1 LKKSKKTEWIQRQP
15 CHVCNS
21 GEWVE
26 SLGEWRSHAAH
37 ARRSWNSGTGCKP
50 DDRYL
55 VPLCGDCHREQ
66 HQHGEQFDM
75 IEVAELYEKRYNSE
89 CKNNAK

>member
-1 LKKSKKTEWIQRQP
+1 MNKTKWIQSQP
-15 CHVCNS
+15 CHACKG

-26 SLGEWRSHAAH
+26 SIGEWRSNAAH

-50 DDRYL
+50 DDKYL
-55 VPLCGDCHREQ
+55 VPLCFTCHSQIQ

-75 IEVAELYEKRYNSE
+75 IEVAELYEKRYNSMY
-89 CKNNAK
+89 KK